1 MNRRDF
7 ARSSAVALSALS
19 YSQVLG
25 ANDRVSLGFIGLGNR
40 GDQVLSAFL
49 EHGDSQ
55 IDALCDLRQ
64 DYMDHAKQRSEK
76 RGARR
81 FFSDYR
87 KLLEAPGLDAVV
99 VCTPDH
105 WHALQTIH
113 ACQAGKDVY
122 VEKPLCLTV
131 VEGRRMVQA
140 VRKYKRVCQVGT
152 QRRSLEWC
160 RQLTKITREGGIGHI
175 TVADSYDIDN
185 EWPAG
190 IGKPPNS
197 PPPPGADYDLWL
209 GPAPL
214 VPHNINRTFYK
225 FRWFWNHSGGQVT
238 NYGVHMMDVVHW
250 ALGQDAPL
258 RVTAMGG
265 KFAIDDNREIPDTA
279 KIIWEYPGGTL
290 ASFNQYNAN
299 AYRPEKRPEI
309 ELRGTK
315 GTMLVQNR
323 GFEII
328 PERINEHGRFQR
340 TPLDRKT
347 ERRQR
352 ADTKTL
358 IEPMKVE
365 GPGGTEFHTRNFLD
379 CVKSRQRCNA
389 DIEIGH
395 RSTSAP
401 LIGNIALRTGK
412 QLDWDRDAERFT
424 NDAEANDWLH
434 YEYRKPWELPTV

>member
-1 MNRRDF
+1 MERRDF
-7 ARSSAVALSALS
+7 VRASAAAFTALS
-19 YSQVLG
+19 YSRVWG

-40 GDQVLSAFL
+40 GDQVLTAFL
-49 EHGDSQ
+49 EHGDSE
-55 IDALCDLRQ
+55 INALCDLKQ
-64 DYMDHAKQRSEK
+64 SYMEHAKGRSEN
-76 RGARR
+76 RGERR
-81 FFSDYR
+81 FYNGYR
-87 KLLEAPGLDAVV
+87 RLLEAADIDAVV
-99 VCTPDH
+99 IATPDH

-140 VRKYKRVCQVGT
+140 VRRYGRVAQVGT
-152 QRRSLEWC
+152 QRRSLPWVK
-160 RQLTKITREGGIGHI
+160 QLSEITRADGIGHI
-175 TVADSYDIDN
+175 TVADAYDIDN
-185 EWPAG
+185 EWPKG
-190 IGKPPNS
+190 IGKPADS
-197 PPPPGADYDLWL
+197 PPPTDSSYDLWL
-209 GPAPL
+209 GPAPA

-238 NYGVHMMDVVHW
+238 NFGVHLMDVVHW

-279 KIIWEYPGGTL
+279 KLLYEYPGGTL
-290 ASFNQYNAN
+290 ATFNQYNAN
-299 AYRPEKRPEI
+299 GYVWPTRQQI

-315 GTMLVQNR
+315 GTMLIKGR
-323 GFEII
+323 GFDII
-328 PERINEHGRFQR
+328 PEVINPHGRYAR

-347 ERRQR
+347 EREQR
-352 ADTKTL
+352 EDAAPM
-358 IEPMKVE
+358 IEAMSVE
-365 GPGGTEFHTRNFLD
+365 GPSGTEFHTRNFLD
-379 CVKSRQRCNA
+379 CVKSRERCNA

-412 QLDWDRDAERFT
+412 RLEWDRDTERFT
-424 NDAEANDWLH
+424 NDEEANELLH
-434 YEYRKPWELPTV
+434 YEYRKPWVLPEV